1 MLVMDLKI
9 APYPLT
15 SIEIQECYQDKSR
28 FRGDN
33 LPKKIKD
40 GEYVI
45 NLDEHAD
52 FATEEIRRFGNKNIE
67 TSIYKIQA
75 NNSTMSG
82 NISIGFIDF
91 MRAGKTLIIL
101 NCFRIII
108 LKKMTL

>member
-52 FATEEIRRFGNKNIE
+52 FATEEIRRFENIE

-91 MRAGKTLIIL
+91 MPAGKTLIIL

>member
-1 MLVMDLKI
+1 M
-9 APYPLT
+9 T
-15 SIEIQECYQDKSR
+15 SIEIQEFYQDEFR
-28 FRGDN
+28 YRGDN

-40 GEYVI
+40 GDYVI

-52 FATEEIRRFGNKNIE
+52 FGTEESRRFANKNIE

-91 MRAGKTLIIL
+91 MPAGKTYISLFSHFNFEKNDVIALI
-101 NCFRIII
+101 
-108 LKKMTL
+108 